1 MIGRR
6 DVLTLLGGAAAASCA
21 SWPPAARAQQ
31 AALPVVGFLHP
42 QSPEGYVEP
51 MRAFRQGLKDVGYV
65 EGENV
70 GIEYRWADNQS
81 DRLPALAADL
91 VRRRVAVIAAI
102 GGPLS
107 AFAAKAATTTIPIV
121 FTVGDDPVKHGLV
134 ASLAR
139 PGGNMTGVNFL
150 SIELAAKRLELLRE
164 LVGRL
169 ARVAVLVNPVNGP
182 NTELTL
188 RDMETAARGIG
199 VEYQVLKADT
209 AREIDAAF
217 ASIGHERPDALFV
230 AITPFFVVRRVQLV
244 QLATYHR
251 IPAAYGLRDFA
262 ESGGLMSYGA
272 SLSEAYHQV
281 GVYTGRV
288 LKGAKPADIPV
299 MQATKL
305 ELVINNQTARMLGL
319 TVPDKLLATADEVI
333 E

>member
-1 MIGRR
+1 MLDQSRR
-6 DVLTLLGGAAAASCA
+6 KFISLLAGAAA
-21 SWPPAARAQQ
+21 WPVVARAQQ
-31 AALPVVGFLHP
+31 LAMPVIGFLHP

-70 GIEYRWADNQS
+70 AIEYRWADNQS

-91 VRRRVAVIAAI
+91 VRRRVGVIAAI

-107 AFAAKAATTTIPIV
+107 ALAAKAATKTIPIV
-121 FTVGDDPVKHGLV
+121 FNVGDDPVQRGLV

-150 SIELAAKRLELLRE
+150 STELAAKRLELLRE
-164 LVGRL
+164 LVPGTG
-169 ARVAVLVNPVNGP
+169 RVAVLVNPANAP

-188 RDMETAARGIG
+188 RDMEAAARSIG
-199 VEYQVLKADT
+199 LRYQVLNADT
-209 AREIDAAF
+209 PREIDAAF
-217 ASIGHERPDALFV
+217 ESMARERPDALFV
-230 AITPFFVVRRVQLV
+230 ALTPFFIARRIQLV
-244 QLATYHR
+244 QLAAFHR

-262 ESGGLMSYGA
+262 EGGGLMSYGA

-281 GVYTGRV
+281 GVYAGRI

-299 MQATKL
+299 MQSTKL
-305 ELVINNQTARMLGL
+305 ELAINHQTARMLGL